1 MFAEKVGQPCSTTG
15 TGSFALPVAST
26 FTTHRTWRSGFST
39 GAPAFYLATNDLGTV
54 WEIGYGTFTTGSP
67 DTLTRNLIASS
78 SGSLISWVTVPYR
91 VYSAPSGVVMAHLI
105 AGGKATSRPAWLQQ
119 GGGWLDDSVA
129 LAWSDEYV
137 IDKIYTGSADVEK
150 GRVESGDIYV
160 PSPRNRWVDIGTA
173 GVTMTANHIGCVLL
187 FDTTAAAR
195 TFTLLAGAT
204 AGIGHGFT
212 CWVLGY
218 GSTANGVVLDPDG
231 SEVIDDDSAGAN
243 VTLPPNRLVRLSW
256 DGGRSKWR
264 TDFQRELETD
274 LASATTT
281 DLGSVRS
288 ANIRITGTT
297 TITGLGTA
305 PLGTTKSVRFAAAL
319 TLTYNATSLILQG
332 GNNIVTAAG
341 DTAEFV
347 SLGSGNWFAKNY
359 TRLIATPANERRA
372 SAYCTVSGGTLTEQK
387 KVNISSVV
395 RDAAGRFTVTMSP
408 AMPDANYRVLFTAG
422 STTINQYCGEDDS
435 SFARN
440 TTTFRLYVGAD
451 NGGSTDPSSLNI
463 EVFG

>member
-67 DTLTRNLIASS
+67 DTLTRNLVASS
-78 SGSLISWVTVPYR
+78 SGALIDWVTVPYR
-91 VYSAPSGVVMAHLI
+91 VYSVPTAAAMATVI
-105 AGGKATSRPAWLQQ
+105 NGGLATAKPAWAPA
-119 GGGWLDDSVA
+119 GFGWLDYTLG
-129 LAWSDEYV
+129 LAVGWV
-137 IDKIYTGSADVEK
+137 KKRWTGSVDIEE
-150 GRVESGDIYV
+150 GRHHIAAGIFT
-160 PSPRNRWVDIGTA
+160 PSPRAKWIDNGAA
-173 GVTMTANHIGCVLL
+173 GLTMTANHIGHVIL
-187 FDTTAAAR
+187 FDVTAAAR

-204 AGIGHGFT
+204 TGIGHGFT

-218 GSTANGVVLDPDG
+218 GGTSNGVVLDPDG
-231 SEVIDDDSAGAN
+231 SEVIDDDTAGAN

-256 DGGRSKWR
+256 DGARSKWR

-422 STTINQYCGEDDS
+422 STTTNQYCGEDDS